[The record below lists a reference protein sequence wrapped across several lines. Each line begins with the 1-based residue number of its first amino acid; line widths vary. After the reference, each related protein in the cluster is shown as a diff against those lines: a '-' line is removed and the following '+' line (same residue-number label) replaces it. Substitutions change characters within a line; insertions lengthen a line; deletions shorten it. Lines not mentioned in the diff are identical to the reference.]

1 MHVGHIEAGQLKSVN
16 NNNNEKKLSAQFFQC
31 HTIHN
36 MFRTCI
42 TAISVMVEYLT
53 LYQFV
58 LI

>member
-1 MHVGHIEAGQLKSVN
+1 MHVGHTEDGQLKSVN
-16 NNNNEKKLSAQFFQC
+16 NNNNEKKMSAQFFQC

-42 TAISVMVEYLT
+42 AAYLS

-58 LI
+58 LM